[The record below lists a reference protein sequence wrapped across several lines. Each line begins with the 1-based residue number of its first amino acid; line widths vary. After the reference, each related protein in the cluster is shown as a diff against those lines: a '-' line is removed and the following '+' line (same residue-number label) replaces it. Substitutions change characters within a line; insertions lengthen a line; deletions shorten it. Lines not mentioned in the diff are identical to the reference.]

1 MASPPPWRSRPTGI
15 KRIAGALRYSLQG
28 LQAAFRH
35 EPAFRQELAVLI
47 VLGPIALWLD
57 VTRIEKLLLIGS
69 LVAVLVVELLN
80 SAVESLADKISTDD
94 DELIGRAKDMAS
106 AAVFLSLLACA
117 ATWIVVLLG

>member
-1 MASPPPWRSRPTGI
+1 M
-15 KRIAGALRYSLQG
+15 
-28 LQAAFRH
+28 
-35 EPAFRQELAVLI
+35 
-47 VLGPIALWLD
+47 LGPIALWLD